1 MNIISYATGAVFG
14 QYLSY
19 WAVPKCLFNCLK
31 IASKSITPL
40 LQGGELCAKITKKL
54 FLFLLYQDFFS
65 VFLDYSEILLK
76 EHFQLLNYRFLF
88 LLSVA
93 STEAGHRREYLVN
106 VGACCAYC
114 SITKSVLHELGGL
127 VCFQVLACD
136 NLIQVVLLTLLFIC
150 LPLEQKIGISML
162 CHRHY
167 LLYSQCGDCRLLSE
181 CGAGVEKILLWYI
194 KIESSA

>member
-1 MNIISYATGAVFG
+1 MIKTLQEVDE
-14 QYLSY
+14 QH
-19 WAVPKCLFNCLK
+19 
-31 IASKSITPL
+31 
-40 LQGGELCAKITKKL
+40 LQGFLIANNNYYSDYTEIFLKEYLQLLYHGL
-54 FLFLLYQDFFS
+54 LFLLP
-65 VFLDYSEILLK
+65 
-76 EHFQLLNYRFLF
+76 
-88 LLSVA
+88 VA
-93 STEAGHRREYLVN
+93 TTEAGHCWEYLVYIC
-106 VGACCAYC
+106 ACCAYC
-114 SITKSVLHELGGL
+114 SIAKSVLHELGGL

-150 LPLEQKIGISML
+150 LPLEQKNGISML

>member
-1 MNIISYATGAVFG
+1 MGSFRYTGRCR
-14 QYLSY
+14 
-19 WAVPKCLFNCLK
+19 K
-31 IASKSITPL
+31 PL
-40 LQGGELCAKITKKL
+40 LKCVKTTSNNEYSSSSGRKILCIDNKKKIL
-54 FLFLLYQDFFS
+54 FFVAPNFFFS
-65 VFLDYSEILLK
+65 SLDNTKILLK
-76 EHFQLLNYRFLF
+76 EHFQLLYYRLLF
-88 LLSVA
+88 LLPVA
-93 STEAGHRREYLVN
+93 TTEAGHCWEYLVYIC
-106 VGACCAYC
+106 ACCAYC
-114 SITKSVLHELGGL
+114 SITKSVLQELGGL

-181 CGAGVEKILLWYI
+181 CRAGVEKILLWYI

>member
-1 MNIISYATGAVFG
+1 MCKDNKKIIFIFVI
-14 QYLSY
+14 
-19 WAVPKCLFNCLK
+19 PR
-31 IASKSITPL
+31 
-40 LQGGELCAKITKKL
+40 
-54 FLFLLYQDFFS
+54 FFS
-65 VFLDYSEILLK
+65 VFLDYTEILL
-76 EHFQLLNYRFLF
+76 EEPFQLLNHRLLF

-93 STEAGHRREYLVN
+93 TTEAGHRREYLVN
-106 VGACCAYC
+106 IGASCAYC
-114 SITKSVLHELGGL
+114 SITKSVLHKSCGL
-127 VCFQVLACD
+127 VCFEVLACD

>member
-1 MNIISYATGAVFG
+1 MID
-14 QYLSY
+14 
-19 WAVPKCLFNCLK
+19 
-31 IASKSITPL
+31 ITH
-40 LQGGELCAKITKKL
+40 LQGFLIANNNYYSDYTEIFFKKYL
-54 FLFLLYQDFFS
+54 QLLYHILLFLLP
-65 VFLDYSEILLK
+65 
-76 EHFQLLNYRFLF
+76 
-88 LLSVA
+88 VA
-93 STEAGHRREYLVN
+93 TTEAGHCWEYHVYI
-106 VGACCAYC
+106 CPRCAYR
-114 SITKSVLHELGGL
+114 SIAESILHELGGL

-150 LPLEQKIGISML
+150 LPLEQKNGISML